1 MKKHLFRCLD
11 FAPKGAIARGTAIL
25 FADVHINQSNSLALF
40 YYMGLDHRNS
50 CTTSWADTEIML
62 VLYSF

>member
-50 CTTSWADTEIML
+50 CTTS
-62 VLYSF
+62 